1 MKTKLILYLFRKLPA
16 SEQQSLTRHLVGT
29 VFPGSHIHTN
39 PAKRI
44 KVEG

>member
-1 MKTKLILYLFRKLPA
+1 MKTIILFFFKLLKV
-16 SEQQSLTRHLVGT
+16 EQQQEVTRHLVGT